1 MGVLDTL
8 IAPKRTPRSRKP
20 APMPLPSGPLD
31 ALLSGQFAALG
42 YAAGAVP
49 HGGATGSAWSRGY
62 VLGAACASLQ
72 HRPAAP
78 VTDRE
83 CFATALAAFASAYGQ
98 DQARDILAST
108 VEAAEAQEPEVED
121 GLLQGASDLALL
133 AHGEADPATLAFVT
147 RNAVD
152 LTEI

>member
-49 HGGATGSAWSRGY
+49 HGGATGSAWSRG
-62 VLGAACASLQ
+62 
-72 HRPAAP
+72 
-78 VTDRE
+78 
-83 CFATALAAFASAYGQ
+83 
-98 DQARDILAST
+98 
-108 VEAAEAQEPEVED
+108 
-121 GLLQGASDLALL
+121 
-133 AHGEADPATLAFVT
+133 
-147 RNAVD
+147 
-152 LTEI
+152 